1 MPQFEQVSVFGSLIF
16 WSLLSFA
23 ILFFLLKKFAFP
35 PILEA
40 LEEREKK
47 IRKDIEDSEKLKEDA
62 QTIKKDLEETLK
74 AAHGKAET
82 IVQLA
87 QDEAKKFQEKNLQE
101 TEAKVRQVQK
111 DAEQE
116 IQSSRDKLLQ
126 EMRSYTAALTIASTE
141 KFLKKALGD
150 EDKKRLMRTK
160 ELGLKAEKRLEEYTN
175 RIKIEKEDNLQLLR
189 KVRAK
194 D

>member
-62 QTIKKDLEETLK
+62 QTIKKALEETLK

-150 EDKKRLMRTK
+150 EDKKRLVEESIEQVIQ
-160 ELGLKAEKRLEEYTN
+160 ELEKRQRN
-175 RIKIEKEDNLQLLR
+175 
-189 KVRAK
+189 
-194 D
+194 

>member
-16 WSLLSFA
+16 WSVISFG
-23 ILFFLLKKFAFP
+23 ILFFILKKFAFP

-47 IRKDIEDSEKLKEDA
+47 IRNDIEDSERLKGDA
-62 QTIKKDLEETLK
+62 EKIKQELDETLK

-87 QDEAKKFQEKNLQE
+87 HDEAKKVLEKSLHE
-101 TEAKVRQVQK
+101 TEAKVRQIQK

-116 IQSSRDKLLQ
+116 IQSSRNKLFQ
-126 EMRSYTAALTIASTE
+126 EIRSYTAALTIASTE
-141 KFLKKALGD
+141 KFLKKALD
-150 EDKKRLMRTK
+150 DNDKKKLVEDSIEQVIE
-160 ELGLKAEKRLEEYTN
+160 ELEKRQRN
-175 RIKIEKEDNLQLLR
+175 
-189 KVRAK
+189 
-194 D
+194 

>member
-150 EDKKRLMRTK
+150 EDKKRLVEESIEQVIQ
-160 ELGLKAEKRLEEYTN
+160 ELEKRQRN
-175 RIKIEKEDNLQLLR
+175 
-189 KVRAK
+189 
-194 D
+194 

>member
-35 PILEA
+35 SILEA

-150 EDKKRLMRTK
+150 EDKKRLVEESIEQVIQ
-160 ELGLKAEKRLEEYTN
+160 ELEKRQRN
-175 RIKIEKEDNLQLLR
+175 
-189 KVRAK
+189 
-194 D
+194 